1 MSNFTM
7 IIFIKSTEMILELH
21 QVLKNQ
27 TFEDVPLPK
36 TIEFS
41 MRMTRVSIYFVNQSA
56 LIDADAA
63 RMKEFVIPNVTGI
76 MFASLVQINDIHCS
90 FD

>member
-7 IIFIKSTEMILELH
+7 IIFIKSAEMILELH

-36 TIEFS
+36 TIKFS
-41 MRMTRVSIYFVNQSA
+41 TRMTRVSIYFVNQSA
-56 LIDADAA
+56 VIDADAA
-63 RMKEFVIPNVTGI
+63 RMEEFVIPNA
-76 MFASLVQINDIHCS
+76 MEASLAQII
-90 FD
+90 